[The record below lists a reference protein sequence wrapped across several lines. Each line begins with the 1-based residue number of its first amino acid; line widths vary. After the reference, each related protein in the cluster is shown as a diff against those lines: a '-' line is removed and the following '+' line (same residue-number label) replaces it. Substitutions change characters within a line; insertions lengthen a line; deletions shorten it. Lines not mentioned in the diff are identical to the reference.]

1 MKILVGV
8 AGSRISEVAGR
19 PVPQGRRLAKEVAVA
34 RCRIASLAL
43 ALMMSFLLLAYFDPQ
58 LFFIHLYEALIYLV
72 IVATLFCTDDRW
84 SYMLGML
91 APTVWLMLMLTPG
104 ACAVLFFAMGGFP
117 EILRPLQLVFRL
129 QRTSVPATMLG
140 TVILILSVSMFIF
153 CATRWR
159 REFARQSNG
168 WSTFLICLSVVGIY
182 FSAMV
187 LWALR
192 YLASVV

>member
-8 AGSRISEVAGR
+8 ASSRIPEEAGR
-19 PVPQGRRLAKEVAVA
+19 PVPKGRRLAKEVAMA
-34 RCRIASLAL
+34 HCRIASLAL

-58 LFFIHLYEALIYLV
+58 LFFIHFYEALIYLV
-72 IVATLFCTDDRW
+72 IVAMLFCTDDRW

-91 APTVWLMLMLTPG
+91 APTVWLMLMLAPG

-129 QRTSVPATMLG
+129 QRTSVPATLLG

-159 REFARQSNG
+159 REFAPQSNG
-168 WSTFLICLSVVGIY
+168 WSTFLICLGVVGIY
-182 FSAMV
+182 YSAMV

-192 YLASVV
+192 YLAPVV